1 MSQKSKIRFIH
12 DVPTTETDI
21 VVQRPFKLERDEMRR
36 FVRLEITS
44 PMSLNKIRDTAG
56 NFWPQGD
63 RHTIHGHILNIS
75 GGGVLVEV
83 DQQLDEGDV
92 VIMRFTLQDVENLD
106 WVLGLVKRSDL
117 DESSYLVG
125 IEFITREALVDLFT
139 RAQMDLLPA
148 HLHDFNEGV
157 RMMLNKYIRSQRR
170 IAASGNNHGSR

>member
-1 MSQKSKIRFIH
+1 MTQKSKTRFIH
-12 DVPTTETDI
+12 DVSTTETDI
-21 VVQRPFKLERDEMRR
+21 IVQRPFKLERDDMRR

-63 RHTIHGHILNIS
+63 RHAIHGHILNIS

-92 VIMRFTLQDVENLD
+92 VIMRFTLQEVESLD

-125 IEFITREALVDLFT
+125 IEFITRESLADLFT
-139 RAQMDLLPA
+139 RAQLDLLPA
-148 HLHDFNEGV
+148 QLHDFNESV
-157 RMMLNKYIRSQRR
+157 HLMLNKYIRSQRSA
-170 IAASGNNHGSR
+170 AASENNHGSH